1 MTLDLSS
8 NNITNEGLL
17 KFLIALKGNQTLVK
31 LDLSKNDLSFN
42 EE

>member
-17 KFLIALKGNQTLVK
+17 KFLIALKGN
-31 LDLSKNDLSFN
+31 
-42 EE
+42 